1 MRKPGKLTLSLL
13 LGFSLFWT
21 TFQPVSAANLSK
33 PRQLVDTAYP
43 VLESCADCHLEE
55 NLRASFVGTVVVVQE
70 TSLYLVPILED
81 FSIDLKSDSLKLQI
95 SPGMS
100 FEVNSAFKL
109 ADSQGKASS
118 YGLLANTYGGKYL
131 GILLLGSNSVM
142 SRADFV
148 KKKVRLSPVV
158 TYIAGENDIYPNK
171 VENILLALGQFS
183 TYQDRHVGIK
193 ADKYVSVLRAFGFYS
208 YQAFQ
213 EYKVGALASG
223 TSAPAGGVCA
233 AATGLASL
241 AYLTNGAKIIDIVH
255 HDKDHLYFQ
264 GPFSPPAKEVDSGIS
279 IRPDGSFEELGF
291 TLPDSGYIRVDA
303 QLLPSGVAYEE
314 TDPEGLQ
321 GLSDA
326 ILIFSISYNS
336 KPIPDQSEKLSNLLS
351 SFQNFRESAEASPL
365 FDYSQSAPE
374 NISTSGILLSNIQNL
389 YAYPD

>member
-1 MRKPGKLTLSLL
+1 MRKLGKLTLSLV

-33 PRQLVDTAYP
+33 TRQLVDSAYP
-43 VLESCADCHLEE
+43 VLETCADCHLEE
-55 NLRASFVGTVVVVQE
+55 NLRAGFVGTVVVVQE

-142 SRADFV
+142 SRVDFV
-148 KKKVRLSPVV
+148 KKKVLLSPVV
-158 TYIAGENDIYPNK
+158 TYIAGAEDIYPNK
-171 VENILLALGQFS
+171 VENILLALGQLS

-264 GPFSPPAKEVDSGIS
+264 GPFSPPAEEVDSGIS
-279 IRPDGSFEELGF
+279 IQPDGSFEELGF
-291 TLPDSGYIRVDA
+291 TLPDSGYFRVNI
-303 QLLPSGVAYEE
+303 QLLTKKNEN
-314 TDPEGLQ
+314 
-321 GLSDA
+321 DA
-326 ILIFSISYNS
+326 NPQSLELPADFLMIVSISFANL
-336 KPIPDQSEKLSNLLS
+336 PVPDQTSEIISWKNWFVNSDKAANIVLLTSDIPIKVEHIKIES
-351 SFQNFRESAEASPL
+351 SVFIKNVEL
-365 FDYSQSAPE
+365 F
-374 NISTSGILLSNIQNL
+374 
-389 YAYPD
+389 YP